1 MSEFKKEF
9 RYLVFKIKDVDLY
22 LTEQEKDSLLC
33 IADELAVCRADA
45 GKNPLQ
51 CVVVEDDWP
60 EYDIV
65 WKMIQDR
72 IERKRPEI
80 EDIRSRVT
88 RLEESLKA
96 ISTLYW
102 HDAPAPEEMRE
113 IARRALE
120 GK

>member
-22 LTEQEKDSLLC
+22 LTEQEKYSLLC

-60 EYDIV
+60 EYETV
-65 WKMIQDR
+65 WKMIRDR
-72 IERKRPEI
+72 TEGKQTKL
-80 EDIRSRVT
+80 EDIRSRVA
-88 RLEESLKA
+88 RLEE
-96 ISTLYW
+96 
-102 HDAPAPEEMRE
+102 R
-113 IARRALE
+113 
-120 GK
+120 